1 MALTSA
7 QPRPQRQEQE
17 REGEEE
23 EQYEKHT
30 MVLMTH
36 LALKAVSILV
46 YVFCEWFNSDFVLNF
61 VVIVLLLAIDF
72 WVCKNVSGRLLVG
85 LRYWNEVD
93 DTGESKWQFESRDE
107 GGMRKIDPGEK
118 RIFWLTLYVAPMIW
132 LVFLSSSLMKLN
144 FNYALVCAMAIA
156 MLGTNLIGYIKCSK
170 DQKDQISGYVRQGMI
185 SALTRGYL

>member
-85 LRYWNEVD
+85 LRYWNEVY
-93 DTGESKWQFESRDE
+93 DTWESKWQFESRDE

-132 LVFLSSSLMKLN
+132 LVFL
-144 FNYALVCAMAIA
+144 
-156 MLGTNLIGYIKCSK
+156 
-170 DQKDQISGYVRQGMI
+170 
-185 SALTRGYL
+185 